1 MRITNFDYVLDFAFC
16 LIETIK
22 IMEDLKYR
30 NWSEISF
37 VAIPYIEIFE
47 VSKRDKTTFKKS
59 APKKLNHFIY
69 YPFIKHYW
77 E

>member
-1 MRITNFDYVLDFAFC
+1 M
-16 LIETIK
+16 K
-22 IMEDLKYR
+22 DLKYR

-69 YPFIKHYW
+69 YPFINHYW